1 MRVQHTT
8 LSSNPLYGYS
18 GELFFSMDYDRLMG
32 VDWLAVAV
40 RGREYLPVDIPSTL
54 GRNHHEM

>member
-1 MRVQHTT
+1 
-8 LSSNPLYGYS
+8 
-18 GELFFSMDYDRLMG
+18 MDYDRLMG

-54 GRNHHEM
+54 GRNHHAM